1 MLLAQTLQL
10 WKVVEPTM
18 GTLANRSDGW
28 QGGTLRMLE
37 WWLELF
43 HYVSV
48 VALLVN
54 KVLRWLLSW

>member
-1 MLLAQTLQL
+1 
-10 WKVVEPTM
+10 
-18 GTLANRSDGW
+18 
-28 QGGTLRMLE
+28 MLE